1 MQPTHFVRR
10 KLATGLLATLFNCAA
25 VSLPMTSVIAHEGHD
40 HGTAAAGEYKTPA
53 EAWKAAQTAVTNIAS
68 AAAAKDLKPIH
79 DEQGKLDAALSYIL
93 ANSAGAADKAR
104 LDGAIK
110 NVMNASGKVHEA
122 SDAGDQAK
130 VDSTVKTLQATMAL
144 VEKQLPTAAK

>member
-1 MQPTHFVRR
+1 MRPIHSIHRSISGVALT
-10 KLATGLLATLFNCAA
+10 LLALLAFL
-25 VSLPMTSVIAHEGHD
+25 SLPISRAQAQEGHAR
-40 HGTAAAGEYKTPA
+40 GTPAAGQYKSPA
-53 EAWKAAQTAVTNIAS
+53 EAWKTAQEAATNIS
-68 AAAAKDLKPIH
+68 SLVAAKNLKPIH
-79 DEQGKLDAALSYIL
+79 DEQAKLDAALSYIQ

-110 NVMNASGKVHEA
+110 NAMSASGKVHEA

-144 VEKQLPTAAK
+144 VEKQLPAVAK